1 MTKPSAVPRLG
12 GVLKTAALGACAM
25 ALPFSAHAL
34 VVTTSDV
41 SFNDTV
47 SVSDAKATGA
57 TKANVAFGSSAVAQF
72 DPSLGVLTGAT
83 INLESVQ
90 SLSVETVV
98 KAGTSSPGKA
108 DFHAQGSGSLKQ
120 GTQLTAPG
128 VNRTFSSLTASD
140 SCYAKGKG
148 SACSDGASTSNSVA
162 KMNGAVSGGNLDA
175 YVGSGSVQVNR
186 STSSLNAQQTGNGFN
201 GAATTTATAN
211 WSGTVG
217 ATYSY
222 LLHAAPLINGS
233 SSSIVTLDLG
243 TFLTG
248 TPASLLFTVSN
259 LSGDRAGLDL
269 DAINASGD
277 TGVLFTDLSN
287 FSELNPGD
295 SLLFSAMLDTALPG
309 IYASHYQLA
318 MSDAD
323 VGAASS
329 RSSYTV
335 DLYLTA
341 SVQAPLVQLQGFG
354 FNVVPEPA
362 SLALVGVGIAGLGWS
377 RRRHR

>member
-1 MTKPSAVPRLG
+1 MTKPSAAPRLA

-25 ALPFSAHAL
+25 ALPLSAHAL
-34 VVTTSDV
+34 VVTTADV
-41 SFNDTV
+41 SFNDSATV
-47 SVSDAKATGA
+47 SDGKAGGA
-57 TKANVAFGSSAVAQF
+57 TTQNNVAVGSSSIAQF
-72 DPSLGVLTGAT
+72 DVSLGVLTGAT
-83 INLESVQ
+83 INMNS
-90 SLSVETVV
+90 SRTLSVATTAT
-98 KAGTSSPGKA
+98 AGGGNGANNSVHT
-108 DFHAQGSGSLKQ
+108 QGSGSI
-120 GTQLTAPG
+120 GAVVTAPG
-128 VNRTFSSLTASD
+128 VTRTFSTLSAADTCSGLR
-140 SCYAKGKG
+140 KG
-148 SACSDGASTSNSVA
+148 ACSDGATTASMAT
-162 KMNGAVSGGNLDA
+162 NLTGVVNASDLNA
-175 YVGSGSVQVNR
+175 YVGAGSVLVSR
-186 STSSLNAQQTGNGFN
+186 SASSLTAHQTGSAFT
-201 GAATTTATAN
+201 GAETTTATAS

-277 TGVLFTDLSN
+277 TGVLFTDLST

-309 IYASHYQLA
+309 TYASHYQLA

-329 RSSYTV
+329 RSSYTM

-341 SVQAPLVQLQGFG
+341 NVQAPLVQLQGFG

-362 SLALVGVGIAGLGWS
+362 SLALVGVGIAGLGWN
-377 RRRHR
+377 RRRRS

>member
-1 MTKPSAVPRLG
+1 MTKPSAAPRLP
-12 GVLKTAALGACAM
+12 GVLKTAALGACTM
-25 ALPFSAHAL
+25 ALPLSAHAL
-34 VVTTSDV
+34 VVTTADA

-47 SVSDAKATGA
+47 SVSDAKAGGA
-57 TKANVAFGSSAVAQF
+57 TTQNNVAFGSSNIAQF
-72 DPSLGVLTGAT
+72 DASLGVLTGAT
-83 INLESVQ
+83 INMNS
-90 SLSVETVV
+90 SRTLSVATTAT
-98 KAGTSSPGKA
+98 AGGGGGTNNSV
-108 DFHAQGSGSLKQ
+108 HTQ
-120 GTQLTAPG
+120 GTGSSVATIAAPG
-128 VNRTFSSLTASD
+128 VARTFSTLSATDTCTGLR
-140 SCYAKGKG
+140 KG
-148 SACSDGASTSNSVA
+148 ACSDGATTASLATNLT
-162 KMNGAVSGGNLDA
+162 GAVNASDLNA
-175 YVGSGSVQVNR
+175 YVGSGSVLASR
-186 STSSLNAQQTGNGFN
+186 SASSLTAHQTGSAFT
-201 GAATTTATAN
+201 GAETTTATAN

-248 TPASLLFTVSN
+248 TPASLLFAVSN

-277 TGVLFTDLSN
+277 TGVLFTDLST

-309 IYASHYQLA
+309 SYASHYQLA

-341 SVQAPLVQLQGFG
+341 NVQAPLVQLQGFG

-362 SLALVGVGIAGLGWS
+362 SLALVGAGIAGLGWS
-377 RRRHR
+377 RRRRS